1 MLPRTTPLCCIAG
14 SSLAL
19 VLAGLLCATPVRAQT
34 PPTAAEYAA
43 YTGLHAAAAQGRAS
57 EVEDLVKAGG
67 DLEARDDNGRTPLLV
82 AAYRR
87 DAAVAKALLDA
98 GANPNV
104 LDNQSY
110 DAVTIAAVGNDI
122 AMLNLMLS
130 SGGNARAITSPYSGT
145 ALIAS
150 AHAGHVGVVEL
161 LIAHR
166 APLNHVNNLGWTAL
180 IEAIVLGDGSERY
193 QKIVAA
199 LIAAG
204 ADLNL
209 ADRNGKTPLTL
220 AREKGVTE
228 IAALLDKAGAKP

>member
-1 MLPRTTPLCCIAG
+1 MLSATT
-14 SSLAL
+14 SLRRLACSCLLL
-19 VLAGLLCATPVRAQT
+19 VAAGLCWPEVAPAQT

-43 YTGLHAAAAQGRAS
+43 YSGLLAAAAQGRAS
-57 EVEDLVKAGG
+57 AVEDLVRAGG
-67 DLEARDDNGRTPLLV
+67 DLEVRDDNGRTPLLV

-87 DAAVAKALLDA
+87 DPAVAKALLEA
-98 GANPNV
+98 GANPNA

-122 AMLNLMLS
+122 AMLKLMLS

-145 ALIAS
+145 ALIAA
-150 AHAGHVGVVEL
+150 AHAGHVDVVEI

-166 APLNHVNNLGWTAL
+166 APLDHVNNLGWTAL

-204 ADLNL
+204 ARLDL
-209 ADRNGKTPLTL
+209 ADRNGKSPLAL
-220 AREKGVTE
+220 AREKGATA
-228 IAALLDKAGAKP
+228 IAALLEKAGAQP